1 MLRSKNEVT
10 REHPPAR
17 RTIGSTHTLGEDVS
31 PTEAAARLADELDAL
46 STQLRAGDDPDDVL
60 VQLVDVTVAQFPDH
74 AESLARRAAAVT
86 ISTATDEDFPPTLR
100 RALAYIE
107 ANAHRRPTL
116 AEIAAAAYISPRA
129 LQLVFKRHLH
139 TTPMAHL
146 RRVRLERAHIDL
158 VVATAASRPVTV
170 TEVASRWGF
179 HGAGRF
185 AASHRSAFRELPS
198 EALRRRATGTAS

>member
-1 MLRSKNEVT
+1 
-10 REHPPAR
+10 
-17 RTIGSTHTLGEDVS
+17 VS

-46 STQLRAGDDPDDVL
+46 STQLRAGNDPDTVL
-60 VQLVDVTVAQFPDH
+60 AELVDVAVAQFPDR

-86 ISTATDEDFPPTLR
+86 TLAEPRESFPPTLQ

-116 AEIAAAAYISPRA
+116 ADIARAAYISPRA
-129 LQLVFKRHLH
+129 LQLVFRRYLQ

-146 RRVRLERAHIDL
+146 RQVRLERAHVDL
-158 VVATAASRPVTV
+158 VVATAASHPVTV

-185 AASHRSAFRELPS
+185 AASHRTLFQELPS
-198 EALRRRATGTAS
+198 EALRRRADGAAS